1 MSRLLS
7 IVGDSN
13 VIRNLTA
20 LNIASREAMKT
31 AQVIDCSLMTSF
43 TVALA
48 QVRAESTACIV
59 SNLTEMLVIAGDC
72 GTIFST
78 IDPILAEFSQKLSV
92 FCTSRPDLKVS
103 DHLFSS

>member
-59 SNLTEMLVIAGDC
+59 SNLTEMLMIAGDC

-103 DHLFSS
+103 YHLFSS